1 MTMITTRKR
10 LCLIYLGPTLCII
23 GILYTMFYTEYKLP
37 HMIKRM
43 QNNIGLNKNKYIG
56 NQTDGKEKQ
65 FTIFGSY
72 DSNEDSKK
80 HKDDSFEEEEGNLL
94 DECQIWIPIKE
105 QSFISET
112 VASPI
117 NSDQTFLKLCS
128 VESALR
134 SLRSDEES
142 KTKVCLLIDRY
153 DKFLKLPLN
162 NGNQSNP
169 GVLDF
174 DVNSFHNMK
183 IQKWYKSFRKSYNNK
198 LILTI
203 PDYATVFSGNLVV
216 LNKNY

>member
-1 MTMITTRKR
+1 
-10 LCLIYLGPTLCII
+10 
-23 GILYTMFYTEYKLP
+23 
-37 HMIKRM
+37 MIKRI
-43 QNNIGLNKNKYIG
+43 QNNIALNKNELIG

-112 VASPI
+112 VDLPL

-153 DKFLKLPLN
+153 DKFLKRPLN
-162 NGNQSNP
+162 KGNQSNP

-174 DVNSFHNMK
+174 DGNSFHNMK

-216 LNKNY
+216 LNKNYYMKMFLIVIFFN

>member
-1 MTMITTRKR
+1 MIATRKR

-43 QNNIGLNKNKYIG
+43 QNTITLNRNK
-56 NQTDGKEKQ
+56 NQTDGKDKQ

-72 DSNEDSKK
+72 DSNEDPKK

-112 VASPI
+112 VDLPL

-153 DKFLKLPLN
+153 DKFLKRPLN
-162 NGNQSNP
+162 KGNQSNP

-174 DVNSFHNMK
+174 DGNSFHNMK

-203 PDYATVFSGNLVV
+203 PDYATVFSGNLVIS
-216 LNKNY
+216 NKN

>member
-1 MTMITTRKR
+1 MTMIATRKR

-43 QNNIGLNKNKYIG
+43 QNTITLNRNK

-72 DSNEDSKK
+72 DSNEDQKK
-80 HKDDSFEEEEGNLL
+80 HKDDSFEEEGGNLL

-105 QSFISET
+105 HSFISET
-112 VASPI
+112 VALPI

-134 SLRSDEES
+134 SLRFDEES
-142 KTKVCLLIDRY
+142 KTKVCLLIDRF
-153 DKFLKLPLN
+153 DNFLKLPQN
-162 NGNQSNP
+162 NGNQSHP
-169 GVLDF
+169 RVLDF
-174 DVNSFHNMK
+174 DGNSFHNMK
-183 IQKWYKSFRKSYNNK
+183 IRKWYKSFRSSYNNK

-203 PDYATVFSGNLVV
+203 PDYATVFSGN
-216 LNKNY
+216 

>member
-1 MTMITTRKR
+1 MTMIATRKR

-23 GILYTMFYTEYKLP
+23 GILYTMFYTECKLP

-43 QNNIGLNKNKYIG
+43 QNNIGLNKNEYVG
-56 NQTDGKEKQ
+56 NKTDGKEKQ

-72 DSNEDSKK
+72 DSNEDQKK
-80 HKDDSFEEEEGNLL
+80 HEDDSFEEGESNLL

-134 SLRSDEES
+134 SLRSEEES

-153 DKFLKLPLN
+153 DKFLKLPQN
-162 NGNQSNP
+162 DGNQSNA
-169 GVLDF
+169 GVVDF
-174 DVNSFHNMK
+174 DGNSFHNMK
-183 IQKWYKSFRKSYNNK
+183 IQKWYKSFRKGYNNK
-198 LILTI
+198 LVLTI

-216 LNKNY
+216 SNKHY